1 MSFDNSRFP
10 FNPWNDY
17 LGVVMQQGRVQLDS
31 DWNEWQAEFARR
43 IQAGS
48 LDIIGRSGV
57 PSTTPFAFQV
67 SQPSQDSSGT
77 WHVTIGVGRIYVDG
91 LLAQN
96 HGSTGLVQWDSALAE
111 WVGAPQTPTDY
122 TSQPYLPEP
131 VALPTPPT
139 GPTLILVYLD
149 VWQRDVSYIEDPNL
163 VDQAVGIDTTG
174 RRQTIWQVKFLDVS
188 NVAGGV
194 TPATPDSAISSW
206 ESVILPSPSLLT
218 NGVVPSAS
226 SGPCALSPATGY
238 TGLENQLYRVE
249 IHQAGIAASGTTTP
263 VTEPLPAGPPPTA
276 TFKWSRENASVATA
290 VTLIASAT
298 NSLGATASQLTVQ
311 SLGRDQVLGFNPGDW
326 IEVIDDYL
334 ELNGEP
340 GELHQIDSINASAL
354 TITLDTVV
362 SATNFPINS
371 SGQPDPTRHTRILRW
386 DQDGSVYE
394 SDGATVWV
402 NLDASGTT
410 GDIPVPPVGT
420 PLILENGITVAF
432 DLGSSGAWN
441 ATSTYTPGQVVLGP
455 DQNYYTSIAANNLG
469 NVPPTSPAFWT
480 IAQFRTGD
488 YWTFAARTADS
499 LVEPLIEAPPSG
511 IHHHYCRLG
520 IVNFT
525 GTPATTDCRQVFPA
539 LANPSIQVTGVVLGN
554 GSPFASDGTVS
565 VQDLASGINIAC
577 NAPID
582 PTILTQSQPAVQTS
596 AAYAWNA
603 ATAYTPGQVVTNGGI
618 YYICTAGSTGQAPP
632 NPAFWAIA
640 QFNCPICFVTADLA
654 STTPPGAGFNPF
666 ILSSTVS
673 VTTNTINW
681 LPSSAATAA
690 LETQVSPGAA
700 PTLAHLKLKGN
711 SIWALGNPQVF
722 LNGAGDGRVSA
733 DYDMW
738 FWLISQ
744 PVVTL
749 SGLTGNTLSFP
760 NQALGTTSA
769 ALSVTLTNNSSTDT
783 VNFTSPIAVSGTNAA
798 DFALTNLCG
807 TTLGAG
813 ASCTL
818 NITFTPSVVGPETA
832 QISIAESADAN
843 PLLILLTGTCV
854 AAQVSASTASV
865 SFNVQVVN
873 TTSAPQIVTL
883 TNTGTAP
890 LTVSSVT
897 LSGDSDFSQSSTCIP
912 PGGSGTLAPSQQ
924 CQISVQF
931 TPSAVGARTATLSI
945 NTNGGNPT
953 IALTGTGTNPVK
965 VKDIVDIPKVTRD
978 VVKTGDSVK
987 SVVRETIV
995 TTRLSPAED
1004 APAAGSEDATRR
1016 AFISPEERPSVEPP
1030 KTEPKGE

>member
-57 PSTTPFAFQV
+57 PSTTPFAFQI
-67 SQPSQDSSGT
+67 SQPSKDSSGA

-174 RRQTIWQVKFLDVS
+174 RRQTVWQVKFLDVS

-249 IHQAGIAASGTTTP
+249 IHQAGIAASGATTP

-432 DLGSSGAWN
+432 DLGSSGNWN
-441 ATSTYTPGQVVLGP
+441 ATTTYTPGQVVLGP

-469 NVPPTSPAFWT
+469 NAPPTAPAFWT

-520 IVNFT
+520 IVSFT

-618 YYICTAGSTGQAPP
+618 YYICTADSTGQAPP

-769 ALSVTLTNNSSTDT
+769 ALSVTLTNNSSTDP

-813 ASCTL
+813 ASCAL
-818 NITFTPSVVGPETA
+818 NITFTPSVAGPETA

-854 AAQVSASTASV
+854 AAQVTASTASL

-912 PGGSGTLAPSQQ
+912 PGGSGTLGPSQQ

-995 TTRLSPAED
+995 TTRLSSAED